1 MNPLGYAWLIRQ
13 SGLEERTLAVE
24 SRLGTR
30 IRSTHNPDG
39 TIVHEYPPHYTPE
52 ETIAGHLEF
61 ALKHDGVDLCL
72 LQAIFRACG
81 PAPIEGVIRARP
93 TGKYAR
99 LLGFYYELTTGQPL
113 DAALVIG
120 GNYVA
125 ALPPG
130 EYLVSPAPRRDRRWR
145 VMDNLLGDG
154 RFCPIVRL
162 TPELAQGLAAP
173 LQSELQG
180 LVDDFPPELLQRASD
195 YLYLKETRSTYGIE
209 REAMPPWSPSASS
222 SSTPSRTATAGCT
235 AS

>member
-30 IRSTHNPDG
+30 MRSTRNPDA
-39 TIVHEYPPHYTPE
+39 TIVHEYPPHYAPE
-52 ETIAGHLEF
+52 ETSVGHLEF

-81 PAPIEGVIRARP
+81 PAPVESAMRARP

-113 DAALVIG
+113 EAALAVG

-130 EYLVSPAPRRDRRWR
+130 EYIVSPAPRRNRRWR
-145 VMDNLLGDG
+145 S
-154 RFCPIVRL
+154 F
-162 TPELAQGLAAP
+162 
-173 LQSELQG
+173 
-180 LVDDFPPELLQRASD
+180 
-195 YLYLKETRSTYGIE
+195 
-209 REAMPPWSPSASS
+209 
-222 SSTPSRTATAGCT
+222 
-235 AS
+235 